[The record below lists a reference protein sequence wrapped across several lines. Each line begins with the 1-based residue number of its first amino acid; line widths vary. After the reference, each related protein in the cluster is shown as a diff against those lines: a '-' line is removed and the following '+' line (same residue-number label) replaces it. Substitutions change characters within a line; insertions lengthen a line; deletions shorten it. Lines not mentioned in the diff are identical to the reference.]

1 MILPMTRRRR
11 ALALTLATTLLCG
24 LVPTA
29 ALAQPA
35 APTEAA
41 RQEARD
47 RFDRGLKLFNDGD
60 NAGALAEFKRA
71 YDLIPN
77 PLVLYNIGLVYS
89 AMGRPV
95 QAVDALDRVLATQGA
110 LTGDRLARATQTRDD
125 QAARIAKVSVV
136 TSVPATIELDNVEV
150 GRTPLTAPLSVAGGV
165 HVVGAVASGYVP
177 TRKEVTVAS
186 GATVDVKLELVE
198 MQGRVAHVT
207 VKTHLPGAAIVIDD
221 QVVGKTPLQNSLTVA
236 PGAHKVEL
244 RREGYSSARDSLQLG
259 DGAEGEV
266 TLEPEED
273 RAMLGTLA
281 GTLAID
287 ASETEPVITVD
298 GKSRGVYSV
307 DGMRLMPG
315 PHHVTIERG
324 GYLAVERDVTVDTG
338 RTTSIRV
345 MFEPTP
351 ETRATYQ
358 GKRSSQRTWGIISG
372 VGGLVLAGG
381 AVGFLVWN
389 GQQRKNAHDAED
401 AAEAAKNNPV
411 KGSVCDIPDGGNFNL
426 CNAAIL
432 DAASNVS
439 NADTLDV
446 FGWVGLGVGAAA
458 TVLGAV
464 LLVTNGNRFDSDRPE
479 RAQGSKGFILPTGW
493 SDGRGGG
500 GVGVYGAF

>member
-1 MILPMTRRRR
+1 MTRRRR

-24 LVPTA
+24 LVPSA
-29 ALAQPA
+29 VLAQPA

-71 YDLIPN
+71 FELIPN

-95 QAVDALDRVLATQGA
+95 QAVEALDKVLAAPGA
-110 LTGDRLARATQTRDD
+110 LTDDRLARARQTRDD

-136 TSVPATIELDNVEV
+136 TNVPATIELDSVEV
-150 GRTPLTAPLSVAGGV
+150 GRTPQTAPLAVAGGV

-186 GATVDVKLELVE
+186 GATVEVKLELVE

-207 VKTHLPGAAIVIDD
+207 VKTHLPGATVVIDD

-244 RREGYSSARDSLQLG
+244 RREGYTSARDSLQLG
-259 DGAEGEV
+259 DGADGEV
-266 TLEPEED
+266 ALEPEED
-273 RAMLGTLA
+273 RASLGTLG
-281 GTLAID
+281 GTLAVET
-287 ASETEPVITVD
+287 SETEPVISVD

-307 DGMRLMPG
+307 DGLRLMPG
-315 PHHVTIERG
+315 PHHVVVERG
-324 GYLAVERDVTVDTG
+324 GFLPVERDVTVEPG

-345 MFEPTP
+345 MFDPTP
-351 ETRATYQ
+351 ETRAAYQ
-358 GKRSSQRTWGIISG
+358 GKRSSQRMWGIITG

-389 GQQRKNAHDAED
+389 GQQRTSVQGTLATQEAELATQTPVGSLCATKTAGSNGPQCAQLMESEQSSINDA
-401 AAEAAKNNPV
+401 N
-411 KGSVCDIPDGGNFNL
+411 
-426 CNAAIL
+426 
-432 DAASNVS
+432 
-439 NADTLDV
+439 TRDV

-458 TVLGAV
+458 TVLGVV

-479 RAQGSKGFILPTGW
+479 RAQASKGFILPTAW
-493 SDGRGGG
+493 STGQGGG
-500 GVGVYGAF
+500 GLGLVGAF